1 MSKPICTI
9 IGGVNGSGKTTF
21 ALDYLANNMACKYF
35 INVDLIA
42 VGLSPLDSTQ
52 QQITANRL
60 FLQQIKQAVA
70 RRKNFAFE
78 TTLSGKTYLN
88 LIRQLQ
94 ADGWFVEL
102 IYLYLPSVQLSIER
116 VAERVKHGG
125 HDIALT
131 SIARRYPR
139 SINNLVHHYAPL
151 CDSVLCLDNSQK
163 QEKVIFT
170 QTQQDIIIQN
180 KIIYQTIIER
190 AHT

>member
-1 MSKPICTI
+1 MK
-9 IGGVNGSGKTTF
+9 
-21 ALDYLANNMACKYF
+21 
-35 INVDLIA
+35 
-42 VGLSPLDSTQ
+42 
-52 QQITANRL
+52 
-60 FLQQIKQAVA
+60 
-70 RRKNFAFE
+70 
-78 TTLSGKTYLN
+78 

-94 ADGWFVEL
+94 ADGCFVEL

-131 SIARRYPR
+131 SIIRRYPR

-170 QTQQDIIIQN
+170 QTQQGIIIQN

-190 AHT
+190 ART

>member
-1 MSKPICTI
+1 MNKPICTI

-21 ALDYLANNMACKYF
+21 ALDYLANNVACKHF
-35 INVDLIA
+35 INADLIA
-42 VGLSPLDSTQ
+42 VGLSPLDPTQ

-60 FLQQIKQAVA
+60 FLQQIKQAVT

-94 ADGWFVEL
+94 TSGWFVDL

-170 QTQQDIIIQN
+170 QTQQGIIIQN

-190 AHT
+190 ART